1 MKGCSIRRAVVIA
14 SILLPGCRD
23 AQSVLVPQGPQAM
36 QIAQLAWLLF
46 AVGAV
51 VLLVVVIA
59 VYLAMRGSA
68 AVRSR
73 MAGEGAVIVAGI
85 AFPAAVLTGLLGY
98 GVWLTRASIPT
109 PEEHHLARIEV
120 TGEQWWWRIAYSD
133 AAGKRIASANE
144 IRIPVG
150 RAVELTLKSADVIH
164 SFWIP
169 ALGGKVD
176 MIPGRTTR
184 LRLQADRAGIFRGQ
198 CAEYCGG
205 AHALMAIEML
215 AMPQQEFEA
224 SLQSEAAPAAEP
236 TTDAGRRGKA
246 LFLAA
251 GCGACHA
258 VRGTEA
264 AGTIGPDLTRLGARR
279 SVGAGTLPMTP
290 ANLARFVLDGQ
301 HVKPGNNMPPFRIFS
316 AVELDALAAYLSGL
330 R

>member
-1 MKGCSIRRAVVIA
+1 MRGYWIRRAAMIIVT
-14 SILLPGCRD
+14 LLPGCRD
-23 AQSVLVPQGPQAM
+23 AQSVLAPQGPQAM

-46 AVGAV
+46 AVGAA

-59 VYLAMRGSA
+59 LYLAMRGSA

-73 MAGEGAVIVAGI
+73 MAREGTVVAAGI
-85 AFPAAVLTGLLGY
+85 AFPATVLTGLLGY
-98 GVWLTRASIPT
+98 GVWLTRASIPAL
-109 PEEHHLARIEV
+109 EERDLTRIEV
-120 TGEQWWWRIAYSD
+120 IGEQWRWRIVYSGTGE
-133 AAGKRIASANE
+133 ARIVSANE

-169 ALGGKVD
+169 TLGGKVD

-184 LRLQADRAGIFRGQ
+184 LRMQADRPGIFRGQ

-205 AHALMAIEML
+205 AHALMAIEAI
-215 AMPQQEFEA
+215 AMHEREFEA
-224 SLQSEAAPAAEP
+224 WLESEAAPAAEP
-236 TTDAGRRGKA
+236 TTDAGQQGKV

-264 AGTIGPDLTRLGARR
+264 AGMVGPDLTHIGARR
-279 SVGAGTLPMTP
+279 SVGVDTLPMTQ
-290 ANLARFVLDGQ
+290 ANLVRFVVDGQ

-316 AVELDALAAYLSGL
+316 AAELDALAAYLLGL

>member
-1 MKGCSIRRAVVIA
+1 MTGFSIHRVAVIA
-14 SILLPGCRD
+14 SILLAGCRD
-23 AQSVLVPQGPQAM
+23 SQSVLAPQGPQAM

-46 AVGAV
+46 AVGAA

-59 VYLAMRGSA
+59 VYLAMRGSVG
-68 AVRSR
+68 VRSR
-73 MAGEGAVIVAGI
+73 IAREGAVIVAGI
-85 AFPAAVLTGLLGY
+85 AFPATVLTGLLGY
-98 GVWLTRASIPT
+98 GVWLTRASIPA
-109 PEEHHLARIEV
+109 PEERDLTRIEV

-133 AAGKRIASANE
+133 AGGKRIASANE

-150 RAVELTLKSADVIH
+150 RVVELTLKSADVIH

-169 ALGGKVD
+169 TLGGKVD
-176 MIPGRTTR
+176 MIPGRATR
-184 LRLQADRAGIFRGQ
+184 LRLQADRPGIFRGQ

-205 AHALMAIEML
+205 AHALMAIKAI
-215 AMPQQEFEA
+215 AMHQREFEDA
-224 SLQSEAAPAAEP
+224 LESEAAPAAEP
-236 TTDAGRRGKA
+236 MTDAGRRGKV

-264 AGTIGPDLTRLGARR
+264 AGTVGPDLTQIGARR
-279 SVGAGTLPMTP
+279 SVGVDTLPMTQ

-316 AVELDALAAYLSGL
+316 AEELDALAAYLLGL